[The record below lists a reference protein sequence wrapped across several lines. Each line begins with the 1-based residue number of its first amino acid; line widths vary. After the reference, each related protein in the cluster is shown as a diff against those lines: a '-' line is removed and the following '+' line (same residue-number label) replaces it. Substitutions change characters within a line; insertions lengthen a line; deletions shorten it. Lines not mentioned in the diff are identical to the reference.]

1 VIVITGAVVSV
12 GAEGPPPPPPQATR
26 KTHIAGLRLNSL
38 KFFITQSPN
47 KNVKKYSGSQLTPRN
62 YALLGSVDKKN
73 RLLMGQIGLETNF
86 LLLTVFIFQ

>member
-47 KNVKKYSGSQLTPRN
+47 KNVKKYSVVQLTPRN
-62 YALLGSVDKKN
+62 YALLSSVGKKT
-73 RLLMGQIGLETNF
+73 GF
-86 LLLTVFIFQ
+86 